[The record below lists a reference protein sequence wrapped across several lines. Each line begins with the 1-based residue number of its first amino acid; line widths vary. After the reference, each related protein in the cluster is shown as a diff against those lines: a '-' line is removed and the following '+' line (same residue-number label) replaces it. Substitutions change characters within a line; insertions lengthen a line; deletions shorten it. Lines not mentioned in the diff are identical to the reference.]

1 MEIKKISEFSS
12 TGAPLYDMRV
22 ILNKTGKHEIVKFS
36 VITFEPHV
44 RVPETG
50 ESVHE
55 EDEYSFFIDGALYT
69 QSGATQADVSA
80 GDVTLI
86 PAGERHF
93 CENRSDEKCT
103 LVCVMVK

>member
-1 MEIKKISEFSS
+1 MQIKKLSDFSS
-12 TGAPLYDMRV
+12 VGAPLYDMRV
-22 ILNKTGKHEIVKFS
+22 VLNETGGREAVKFS

-50 ESVHE
+50 ESVHT
-55 EDEYSFFIDGALYT
+55 EDEYSFFIEGSLYT
-69 QSGATQADVSA
+69 ESGETRAVVSA

>member
-1 MEIKKISEFSS
+1 MQITKLSDYPSV
-12 TGAPLYDMRV
+12 GAPLYDMRV
-22 ILNKTGKHEIVKFS
+22 LLNKTGKHEVVKFS

-44 RVPETG
+44 RVPLEG

-55 EDEYSFFIDGALYT
+55 EDEYSFFIEGGLYT
-69 QSGATQADVSA
+69 ESGDTRTEVRA

-86 PAGERHF
+86 PSGERHF